1 MSCGDV
7 MIINWFTGLRAAG
20 RKAQNTTGKE
30 NSEPKKLPSF
40 DTGYGGGK
48 PPPAGLSR
56 TTAAKILYLNCEK
69 LRVTRNV

>member
-1 MSCGDV
+1 MNL
-7 MIINWFTGLRAAG
+7 NWFTGFRAAG
-20 RKAQNTTGKE
+20 RKAQNITGKE
-30 NSEPKKLPSF
+30 NSATKKKLPSF